1 MNLRNCLA
9 ALVAACLPVVAGAA
23 CPDDAAVAAY
33 VADFREGRASA
44 GFGRDITLDEA
55 RCARARLI
63 EALPAVLGE
72 RVGYKAEF
80 TAEESQKRFGV
91 PGPSWGAM
99 YAGLMLLN
107 STLLPANFGARPRY
121 EADLIV
127 IVKDGNLADAQSP
140 LEALEHITAI
150 VPFIELPDLMLDKPT
165 GAELIAINAA
175 FRGGVLGP
183 RIPVQPTRAFL
194 KMLEEMEVVVAD
206 ERTGKELGRARGS
219 ALMGQPIR
227 AALWLARAL
236 RKEGVELQAG
246 ELLSLGG
253 FLPSMP
259 VQSGTTISVSYLGL
273 PDNPTVLVHL
283 E

>member
-1 MNLRNCLA
+1 MSLRHSFA
-9 ALVAACLPVVAGAA
+9 ALAAACLPVVTWAA

-33 VADFREGRASA
+33 LEDFKAGRTSA
-44 GFGRDITLDEA
+44 GFGKDIALDEA
-55 RCARARLI
+55 RCARAKLI
-63 EALPAVLGE
+63 EALPDVLGE
-72 RVGYKAEF
+72 RVGYKAVF
-80 TAEESQKRFGV
+80 TTEESQKRFGV
-91 PGPSWGAM
+91 AGPSWGAM
-99 YAGLMLLN
+99 YAGMMLLN

-127 IVKDGNLADAQSP
+127 IVKDGDLADAQSP
-140 LEALEHITAI
+140 LEALDHITAI

-165 GAELIAINAA
+165 GAELIATNAA

-183 RIPVQPTRAFL
+183 RIPVQPTRTFL
-194 KMLEEMEVVVAD
+194 KKLEEMEVVVAE

-236 RKEGVELQAG
+236 RKEGVELKAG

-273 PDNPTVLVHL
+273 PDNPIVMVHF

>member
-1 MNLRNCLA
+1 MNLRFAIA
-9 ALVAACLPVVAGAA
+9 AVVASLSAPVVAI

-33 VADFREGRASA
+33 LDDFREARVSA
-44 GFGRDITLDEA
+44 GFGKGVTLDEA
-55 RCARARLI
+55 RCARAKLI
-63 EALPAVLGE
+63 AALPAVLGE
-72 RVGYKAEF
+72 RVGYKVMFATE
-80 TAEESQKRFGV
+80 ASRQLAGV
-91 PGPSWGAM
+91 AAPSWGAM
-99 YAGLMLLN
+99 YAGMMLLN

-121 EADLIV
+121 GAGFMV
-127 IVKDGNLADAQSP
+127 ILKDGDLADAQSP
-140 LEALEHITAI
+140 IEALEHITAV

-183 RIPVQPTRAFL
+183 RIPVQPSRAFL
-194 KMLEEMEVVVAD
+194 KMLEEMEVVVAE
-206 ERTGKELGRARGS
+206 ERTGKELGRVRGS

-236 RKEGVELQAG
+236 KKEGIALQPG

-259 VQSGTTISVSYLGL
+259 VQAGTTISVSYLGL
-273 PDNPTVLVHL
+273 PGNPVVMVHF

>member
-1 MNLRNCLA
+1 MNLRKCLA

-44 GFGRDITLDEA
+44 GFGKEITLDEA
-55 RCARARLI
+55 RCARAKLI

-72 RVGYKAEF
+72 RVGYKAVF
-80 TAEESQKRFGV
+80 TTEESQKRFGV
-91 PGPSWGAM
+91 AGPSWGAM
-99 YAGLMLLN
+99 YAGMMLLN
-107 STLLPANFGARPRY
+107 STLVPANFGAKPRY

-127 IVKDGNLADAQSP
+127 IVKDANLADAQSP

-165 GAELIAINAA
+165 GAELIATNAA

-194 KMLEEMEVVVAD
+194 KMLEEMEVVVAE

-236 RKEGVELQAG
+236 RKEGVELQPG

-273 PDNPTVLVHL
+273 PENPSVLVHL